1 MHFNL
6 YDEDR
11 YIDVPPS
18 GFSDTFESVPPSP
31 LQHVVSGNV
40 PSSGNSL
47 PDDTYERRARLP
59 SSSRT
64 RPGPLSAPEQLNRFS
79 IKDAPSVSWTNPAPP
94 VARSGTSPLTNRH
107 SQPQRTSINVTAL
120 QSPKRELGTDDR
132 SAICDLLTPSS
143 SLIKRKPS
151 STNDRDREGKRARLD
166 GGTR

>member
-18 GFSDTFESVPPSP
+18 GFSDTFESVPPNP

-47 PDDTYERRARLP
+47 PDDTYEPTTTLP

-79 IKDAPSVSWTNPAPP
+79 VNGEPSVSWTNPAPP
-94 VARSGTSPLTNRH
+94 VARSGTSPLTVRH
-107 SQPQRTSINVTAL
+107 SQARGISINVTAL
-120 QSPKRELGTDDR
+120 QSPRRELGIDDK
-132 SAICDLLTPSS
+132 SAIYDLLTPSS